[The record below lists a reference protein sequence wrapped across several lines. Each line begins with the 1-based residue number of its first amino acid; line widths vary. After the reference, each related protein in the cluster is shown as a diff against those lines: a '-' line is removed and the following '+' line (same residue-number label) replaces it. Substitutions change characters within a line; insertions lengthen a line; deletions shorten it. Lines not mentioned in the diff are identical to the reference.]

1 MENLQRLISK
11 AHHKGY
17 RLLMRFDDQE
27 RGEEWCIKLYP
38 DPEDDAH
45 FYAYH
50 TSIDAAAYQ
59 LLGEVEEH
67 GRW

>member
-1 MENLQRLISK
+1 MDNLKRLISK
-11 AHHKGY
+11 AEHKGY
-17 RLLMRFDDQE
+17 RLLMRYDGEE

-45 FYAYH
+45 FFAYH
-50 TSIDAAAYQ
+50 THIDQAAYQ

>member
-1 MENLQRLISK
+1 MDNLRRLIAK
-11 AHHKGY
+11 AEHKGY
-17 RLLMRFDDQE
+17 RLLMRYDGED

-38 DPEDDAH
+38 DAEDDAH

-50 TSIDAAAYQ
+50 SNLDDCARH
-59 LLGEVEEH
+59 LLGEIEEH